1 MSAACGCSC
10 SRRRTF
16 APADGSRARRISSR
30 SGIPISTNCSSSC
43 RASSPRCRSMPEL
56 VDVTTD
62 REQNGLQ
69 ANVVIDR
76 DAASRLGVRV
86 QDIDNALN
94 NAFSQRQVSTI
105 YAERNQYRVI
115 LEVDPLFQRDPSDL
129 TQVYVAG
136 NGSTQVP
143 LSSVARIEKTLA
155 PLVINHQGLVPGR
168 HHHLQHGAE
177 HPDRSRSAAIT
188 KARGRAAPA
197 GHAASGVR
205 RRRQGLSALGRR
217 AADGDPGGACWRS
230 TSFSACCT
238 RAWRIR

>member
-1 MSAACGCSC
+1 M
-10 SRRRTF
+10 
-16 APADGSRARRISSR
+16 
-30 SGIPISTNCSSSC
+30 
-43 RASSPRCRSMPEL
+43 PRVVAKVQSLPEL
-56 VDVTTD
+56 TDVTTD

-76 DAASRLGVRV
+76 LAASRLGVRI

-94 NAFSQRQVSTI
+94 NAFSQRQISTI
-105 YAERNQYRVI
+105 YSERNQYRVI

-155 PLVINHQGLVPGR
+155 PLVINHQGSFPAVTITYNLAPNVPI
-168 HHHLQHGAE
+168 E
-177 HPDRSRSAAIT
+177 
-188 KARGRAAPA
+188 
-197 GHAASGVR
+197 AASRAIERAVAELHLPDTLHTGVR

-217 AADGDPGGACWRS
+217 AADGDSGGACWRS
-230 TSFSACCT
+230 TSSSACCT